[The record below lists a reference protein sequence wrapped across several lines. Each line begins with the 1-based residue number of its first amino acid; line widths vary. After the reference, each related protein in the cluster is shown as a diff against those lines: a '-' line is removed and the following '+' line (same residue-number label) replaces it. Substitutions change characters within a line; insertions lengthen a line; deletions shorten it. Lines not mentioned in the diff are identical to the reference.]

1 MRKSILA
8 IFSLVLPLI
17 PAVVWSNTITVMKD
31 GSGDYTLLQPAADA
45 AAAGDTLLIGPGRYE
60 EVTEFYFN
68 SGVRRDA
75 HLVVRVDNLT
85 IMGMDRDTVIIGP
98 LVPTIAQGDPVGLVV
113 AQNVSVTHI
122 EKLTFENTWYG
133 VYSLGNFYVRNCTAR
148 YCTGGFGAEGPID
161 IENSSIYENRDGVR
175 GFYTAGLI
183 RISNCEFTDNSGVA
197 INLATRQ
204 RAEVSDTHIVG
215 GGTGVQF
222 DNCPGFIENCVIEHM
237 AYEGIILT
245 ESGTVVTV
253 ADNTLRD
260 NGWHFDINSYATVD
274 LHQNQLLDSRL
285 YGIWIRSPSTVHIN
299 ANDLISPQGYLAY
312 LTGDLFGAIKHYDFT
327 NNYWG
332 TTDSTEIAAR
342 IYDNHD
348 DTLERGIADFT
359 PFAGEPVPSEG
370 TSFGKLKAKFQGQ
383 H

>member
-1 MRKSILA
+1 MKILAYIPLLA
-8 IFSLVLPLI
+8 IFLL
-17 PAVVWSNTITVMKD
+17 PAVAWSNTITVMKD
-31 GSGDYTLLQPAADA
+31 GTGDYTLLQPAADA

-85 IMGMDRDTVIIGP
+85 IMGMDRDSVILGPTVP
-98 LVPTIAQGDPVGLVV
+98 QIAIDDPVGLVV
-113 AQNVSVTHI
+113 AQNVTVTHI
-122 EKLTFENTWYG
+122 EKMTFENTWVGAYT
-133 VYSLGNFYVRNCTAR
+133 LGDFYVDDCIAQD
-148 YCTGGFGAEGPID
+148 CESGFTAEGPIA
-161 IENSSIYENRDGVR
+161 IEHSTIRDNRDGMRVFYAPGLVR
-175 GFYTAGLI
+175 VSYCELI
-183 RISNCEFTDNSGVA
+183 GNTDAA
-197 INLATRQ
+197 INLTSPQ
-204 RAEVSDTHIVG
+204 RAEISNSHIMG
-215 GGTGVQF
+215 GGGGIQF
-222 DNCPGFIENCVIEHM
+222 NNCPGFVESCVIEHLGG
-237 AYEGIILT
+237 EGIVVL
-245 ESGTVVTV
+245 ESGTVVTI
-253 ADNTLRD
+253 ADNTLQD
-260 NGWHFDINSYATVD
+260 NLLQMDISSYATVD
-274 LHQNQLLDSRL
+274 LHQNSLLDSRL

-359 PFAGEPVPSEG
+359 PFAGEPVPAEA
-370 TSFGKLKAKFQGQ
+370 TSFGGLKAKFQT